1 MGNHGF
7 RYLLYDIATGIV
19 SWHRLTSF
27 KKLRLTKN
35 VQPYGPCEIIEK
47 SLRQK
52 KNLDS
57 TISLVWSKMQISCIS
72 RGGQPRPIA
81 INDET
86 NGVSNVW

>member
-35 VQPYGPCEIIEK
+35 VQPYG
-47 SLRQK
+47 
-52 KNLDS
+52 
-57 TISLVWSKMQISCIS
+57 
-72 RGGQPRPIA
+72 QPRPIA